1 MSSRRHR
8 WLGMVLAACAGPMAS
23 LAAAEPLASVVRDV
37 LRSHPALAA
46 AEAGAESGA
55 FLVEQA
61 RSARRPRFAV
71 VADPGRRYDAA
82 GGEVGDVGLR
92 GSVLLYDGGRTR
104 DSIAREEDRAAV
116 ASAALRLAADD
127 VAARACDI
135 YLEWLRQEQLAALAA
150 GNVATHQSLYD
161 RVAEIA
167 SLDRGRGSDLLQVGA
182 RLEQARVTLAARRG
196 AAREARAVLAQ
207 WAGREVAGVEA
218 PREPGAFLPATPG
231 DAASL
236 LERHPAILA
245 AEAEARAARSVA
257 EAASTW
263 NRPRVEL
270 LATAGSPTDLAG
282 ERHYFDDLSVRVAAS
297 WMPFDGGDGRA
308 AWHAAER
315 QATQAREQ
323 ARATRLELS
332 ARLASLWSERR
343 AREERLQAQERVV
356 QSSAAVRDAYWQ
368 QFTIGR
374 RSIVDL
380 LNAEQESFL
389 ARFAAEDERLGLVQ
403 QEHRMLAAVGL
414 LTDWL
419 GIEPPP
425 EREP

>member
-1 MSSRRHR
+1 MRRRHC
-8 WLGMVLAACAGPMAS
+8 WLGTVFAVCAAPLAN
-23 LAAAEPLASVVRDV
+23 LAAAEPLAGVVRDV

-46 AEAGAESGA
+46 AAAGAESGA

-61 RSARRPRFAV
+61 RSARRPRFAM

-82 GGEVGDVGLR
+82 GGGVGDVGLR
-92 GSVLLYDGGRTR
+92 GSLLLYDGGRTR

-116 ASAALRLAADD
+116 ASAALRLASDE

-207 WAGREVAGVEA
+207 WAGREVAGVEP
-218 PREPGAFLPATPG
+218 PREPGAFLPATLG
-231 DAASL
+231 DAAPL
-236 LERHPAILA
+236 LERHPAVLA
-245 AEAEARAARSVA
+245 AEAEARAAGSVA
-257 EAASTW
+257 QAAGSW

-282 ERHYFDDLSVRVAAS
+282 ERHYFDDLSVRLAAS

-332 ARLASLWSERR
+332 AQLASLWSERGAR
-343 AREERLQAQERVV
+343 AERLRAQERVV

-419 GIEPPP
+419 GIEPLP